1 MTMSDTVLC
10 AVDLG
15 WRDGAEP
22 REGAALPELTSAGEE
37 ALGAAM
43 REAKLA
49 GAELV
54 LLHALPMS
62 PGAPMSPEGV
72 ADALIAREELAS
84 VVIDALV
91 EAFTRLQGGEA
102 LDIPVL
108 VEDGPAG
115 RAIIEASRRVG
126 AKMIVVG
133 NIGAKGLGDG
143 LLGSVA
149 ESVVREAPCS
159 VLVVRSP
166 NGRPAAEDRPM

>member
-1 MTMSDTVLC
+1 MPETMLC

-22 REGAALPELTSAGEE
+22 REGPPLPELTPSGEA
-37 ALGAAM
+37 ALGAAV

-54 LLHALPMS
+54 LLHALPMD
-62 PGAPMSPEGV
+62 PGAPMSPAGAE
-72 ADALIAREELAS
+72 AALIARESLAS
-84 VVIDALV
+84 IVIDALV
-91 EAFTRLQGGEA
+91 EAWSRLQGGA
-102 LDIPVL
+102 VDVPVL

-115 RAIIEASRRVG
+115 RAIVEASRRLG

-149 ESVVREAPCS
+149 EAVVRDAPCS

-166 NGRPAAEDRPM
+166 NNRPAEARPT